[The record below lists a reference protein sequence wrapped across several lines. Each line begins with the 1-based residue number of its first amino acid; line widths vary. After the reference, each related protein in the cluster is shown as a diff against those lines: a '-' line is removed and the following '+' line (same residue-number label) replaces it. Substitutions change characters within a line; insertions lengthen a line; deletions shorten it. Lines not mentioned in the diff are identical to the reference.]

1 MKLLFICLISF
12 YFNSYSNLFGYELRL
27 HLDRTYIVDDELFS
41 DIYVGGDLTDI
52 IRNYVDSGVVVVF
65 NYRIDLFE
73 SVFGLDNIISQVFFY
88 RRIYYD
94 FFTRE
99 YVMYI
104 SETGRDIRRNNIE
117 ELLNDFYAVNG
128 ISISDLRYIKSYKDF
143 YIKTRVSLKLENS
156 YPYLTVLFSIL
167 TPLRYRIKWLKT
179 ADFTLDSLK
188 N

>member
-1 MKLLFICLISF
+1 MDEA
-12 YFNSYSNLFGYELRL
+12 YV
-27 HLDRTYIVDDELFS
+27 VDNELFS
-41 DIYVGGDLTDI
+41 DVYVGGNLTDI
-52 IRNYVDSGVVVVF
+52 IRDYVDSGVVVVF

-73 SVFGLDNIISQVFFY
+73 SVFGLDNVINQVFLY

-99 YVMYI
+99 YVIYI
-104 SETGRDIRRNNIE
+104 SETGRDIRRYNIE
-117 ELLNDFYAVNG
+117 ELLNDFYTVSE
-128 ISISDLRYIKSYKDF
+128 IPMMDLRYINSDRSF

-156 YPYLTVLFSIL
+156 YPYLAVLFDIL

-179 ADFTLDSLK
+179 TDFALDSLK